1 MNTLKDAAYLLLI
14 LTLATWFAVMGE
26 AETTGE

>member
-1 MNTLKDAAYLLLI
+1 MSKIKDAAYLLLI
-14 LTLATWFAVMGE
+14 LTLATWFAVAGE